1 MGVLQMFK
9 NIVDLF
15 NRNIVTIL
23 LLMVIVILPIT
34 CIIYVAVIYYSSE
47 FEGELSAFVL
57 GFSVLINFIICI
69 PPFLLVIL
77 KDLNDEKASLKECL
91 KFFSTQFG
99 PLLFSSFLFYTLA
112 IYTSWMLF
120 IPTFILL
127 LFTMIY
133 PFYSDYPTLREMFV
147 HAKDKIIE
155 ENIAIIVDVIIIT
168 STLVFLWAGISYF
181 IQNFDNNIISFM
193 LIRSTLNMG
202 IFPMLYIYL
211 TLRYRDNEEEFSL
224 INV

>member
-1 MGVLQMFK
+1 
-9 NIVDLF
+9 
-15 NRNIVTIL
+15 
-23 LLMVIVILPIT
+23 
-34 CIIYVAVIYYSSE
+34 
-47 FEGELSAFVL
+47 
-57 GFSVLINFIICI
+57 
-69 PPFLLVIL
+69 
-77 KDLNDEKASLKECL
+77 
-91 KFFSTQFG
+91 
-99 PLLFSSFLFYTLA
+99 
-112 IYTSWMLF
+112 
-120 IPTFILL
+120 
-127 LFTMIY
+127 MIY

>member
-1 MGVLQMFK
+1 MFK
-9 NIVDLF
+9 NVMDIY

-23 LLMVIVILPIT
+23 LLMFVIVLPIT
-34 CIIYVAVIYYSSE
+34 CIIYVAIIYYSAE
-47 FEGELSAFVL
+47 FDGELSVFFL
-57 GFSVLINFIICI
+57 GFSIIINFIICI
-69 PPFLLVIL
+69 PPFLWLVL

-99 PLLFSSFLFYTLA
+99 PLLFTSFLFYTLA
-112 IYTSWMLF
+112 IYTSWMFF

-133 PFYSDYPTLREMFV
+133 PFYSDYPTLKEMFI
-147 HAKDKIIE
+147 HTRDKIFE
-155 ENIAIIVDVIIIT
+155 ENIAIIVDMIIIT

-193 LIRSTLNMG
+193 LIRSILNMG
-202 IFPMLYIYL
+202 IFPVLYIYL
-211 TLRYRDNEEEFSL
+211 TLRYRDKEEEFTL
-224 INV
+224 INI